1 MRDLTTML
9 TPIGYCTEHLA
20 EHLAEHLPATNRLL
34 STLSAMVDVDGHH
47 YVLRCRLGAA
57 MDREK

>member
-9 TPIGYCTEHLA
+9 TPIGYFT

-47 YVLRCRLGAA
+47 YVLRCRPGAA

>member
-1 MRDLTTML
+1 ML

-34 STLSAMVDVDGHH
+34 STLSAMVDVDGHN
-47 YVLRCRLGAA
+47 YMLRCRLGAA
-57 MDREK
+57 MDRER